1 MREMRCKEKELRVV
15 ARRERGCWLP
25 CRQRDKMSQV
35 EIFYIHQ
42 EREWYA
48 CVVLRPVLPA
58 PMRYLFV
65 QIGSVRA
72 RGETMHG
79 FLPSM
84 VDIKAESGEEME
96 PEDEDAAADV
106 ELRAERRRPPALL

>member
-35 EIFYIHQ
+35 EIFYIHR
-42 EREWYA
+42 ERVVCMCCFTA
-48 CVVLRPVLPA
+48 CVACPYA
-58 PMRYLFV
+58 IFV
-65 QIGSVRA
+65 CADWVGESKER
-72 RGETMHG
+72 ETMHG